1 MAPAPK
7 SNPMR
12 ELYLAQTPMTQPR
25 GGGATVQG
33 RGPSPYAEQGYSDF
47 NGMPRPMPPAALR
60 DSSYASETATLVS
73 EDGYGGYDITEM
85 YSKMVRES
93 RQFGARS
100 QLN

>member
-47 NGMPRPMPPAALR
+47 NGMPRPLPPATLR

-93 RQFGARS
+93 RRFGARS